1 MLFNSFDIRD
11 NTMKRYHI
19 IYEGIV
25 QGVGF
30 RWKLIMIARSLN
42 LTGYAKN
49 LNNGN
54 VEVEVQ
60 GREESLNEF
69 IKKSLE
75 KDHFVQIY
83 DYAIK
88 DVELKEKETIF
99 DVIY

>member
-1 MLFNSFDIRD
+1 
-11 NTMKRYHI
+11 MKRYHI
-19 IYEGIV
+19 IYEGLV

-49 LNNGN
+49 LSNDN

-60 GREESLNEF
+60 GNEESINEF

-75 KDHFVQIY
+75 KDRFIQIN

-88 DVELKEKETIF
+88 EMPLQEHETIF
-99 DVIY
+99 DVKY

>member
-1 MLFNSFDIRD
+1 
-11 NTMKRYHI
+11 MKRYHI
-19 IYEGIV
+19 IYEGLV

-49 LNNGN
+49 LSNDN

-60 GREESLNEF
+60 GNEESINEF

-75 KDHFVQIY
+75 KDRFIQIS

-88 DVELKEKETIF
+88 EMPLQEHETIF
-99 DVIY
+99 DVKY